1 MICFEDYSEDR
12 KPNKLPCDHFFC
24 AICTD
29 QLGQGGAIRCPVCQQ
44 VTQFEDVRTDFR
56 AIQFLDIMKKM
67 QDTTERLEQM
77 SLEGRRGPQASA
89 GTGSEEEDEDNGLCD
104 FCKMNEA
111 QSWCDDCK
119 KRLCVT
125 CAAAHPNI
133 PVFESHKIAPLVD
146 GVSRFADVLTIE
158 IEKAKDQIQELRDAR
173 AKVDAMFVAVKEED
187 DKADDWLNEKKVKYM
202 KVVSSYFRELKGIKT
217 FHPNTPQHLHSSP
230 FNTKPKN
237 NASFQRKKTSLS
249 ERKSRRLWTFWQ
261 TLTPRSEQWFE
272 RPSAFNSWSRNETR
286 HFRLKALRC

>member
-1 MICFEDYSEDR
+1 MGANFEHIFDNKEVSVHSICFKFSYSNTTRAMAKTEDVGLIFADITRCMICFEDYTDDR

-29 QLGQGGAIRCPVCQQ
+29 LLGQGGAIRCPICQQ

-89 GTGSEEEDEDNGLCD
+89 ETGSEEDDEDNGLCE

-111 QSWCDDCK
+111 QSWCDACK
-119 KRLCVT
+119 KRLCVS

-146 GVSRFADVLTIE
+146 AVSRFADVLTIE
-158 IEKAKDQIQELRDAR
+158 IEKAKDQIEELRDAR
-173 AKVDAMFVAVKEED
+173 AEVDAMFVAVKEKD
-187 DKADDWLNEKKVKYM
+187 NKANDWLNEN
-202 KVVSSYFRELKGIKT
+202 KGVIRR
-217 FHPNTPQHLHSSP
+217 S
-230 FNTKPKN
+230 
-237 NASFQRKKTSLS
+237 AS
-249 ERKSRRLWTFWQ
+249 
-261 TLTPRSEQWFE
+261 LTR
-272 RPSAFNSWSRNETR
+272 
-286 HFRLKALRC
+286 